1 MARLI
6 FSQLEI
12 DNATTFSSADKTL
25 KGITVEGLE
34 ISKEANTVEIE
45 DGQILNESFTGSI
58 TIRSVNT
65 SFDGVGAGTVLA
77 YNTYISSNGTIPSPC
92 SIRLVGANGGTSID
106 FDDVYLMGHKDFS
119 NGRVEIVLTATKSNV
134 NQNLIDIVP

>member
-12 DNATTFSSADKTL
+12 DDATTFSAAAKTL
-25 KGITVEGLE
+25 TGITVEGLE

-45 DGQILNESFTGSI
+45 DGQILNESFNGSI

-65 SFDGVGAGTVLA
+65 SFDGVGAGTVLG
-77 YNTYISSNGTIPSPC
+77 YTDYISSDGSIPSPC
-92 SIRLVGANGGTSID
+92 SIRLVGANSGTSID

-119 NGRVEIVLTATKSNV
+119 NGRVEIVLTATRSNV
-134 NQNLIDIVP
+134 NQNLIDVV

>member
-6 FSQLEI
+6 FDKVEI
-12 DNATTFSSADKTL
+12 DDAATFSAADKTL
-25 KGITVEGLE
+25 SGITVEGLE

-65 SFDGVGAGTVLA
+65 AWDETGDVLSTAYISADGSVPAKSSIKLVGAGSSPSLVL
-77 YNTYISSNGTIPSPC
+77 NGVYI
-92 SIRLVGANGGTSID
+92 
-106 FDDVYLMGHKDFS
+106 MGHRDFS
-119 NGRVEIVLTATKSNV
+119 NGRVETVLTATRASLSQAV
-134 NQNLIDIVP
+134 IDTV

>member
-12 DNATTFSSADKTL
+12 DDATTFSAAAKTL
-25 KGITVEGLE
+25 TGITVEGLE

-45 DGQILNESFTGSI
+45 DGQILNESFNGSI

-65 SFDGVGAGTVLA
+65 SFDGGGAGAVLD
-77 YNTYISSNGTIPSPC
+77 YTDYISSDGSIPDPC
-92 SIRLVGANGGTSID
+92 SIRLVGANSGTSID
-106 FDDVYLMGHKDFS
+106 FNDVYLMGHKDFS
-119 NGRVEIVLTATKSNV
+119 NGRVEIVLTATRSSV
-134 NQNLIDIVP
+134 NQNLIDVV